1 MKKIDINRAL
11 KLPVKPKQS
20 FFMWGPRQTGKSTL
34 LKKTYPKSLYINLL
48 NTQIYFKYIS
58 EPWLLREE
66 ILLALKNKKI
76 DSSDPIIID
85 EIQKIPI
92 LLNEVHLMIEEHN
105 LKFVLCGSSARKVK
119 FGQANLLGGRAM
131 KYELYGFNAYELQK
145 RFDLIKMLNNGYL
158 PKHYLSEYQEAKEL
172 QNFYLSEYLKE
183 EIAAEA
189 LVRNLPVFS
198 EFLRVSAF
206 SDAEIVSYSNIARE
220 CGVSSNTI
228 KEYFHIL
235 EDTLLGSF
243 LPAYTFRPKRKVIQS
258 PKFYYSD
265 IGLVNI
271 LLKRNFIEPKS
282 ELFGKAFENW
292 VYHELR
298 TYNLYKKNFWDL
310 SYWKL
315 ANSSAEVDF
324 VINKMD
330 CAIEAKATNK
340 IKKDEL
346 HGLRELIKD
355 QPCVKKRVVVSLVDT
370 SRLTED
376 GIEILNYKDFVRQL
390 WAGEIF

>member
-1 MKKIDINRAL
+1 
-11 KLPVKPKQS
+11 
-20 FFMWGPRQTGKSTL
+20 MWGPRQTGKSTL

-92 LLNEVHLMIEEHN
+92 LLNEVHLMIEEHD
-105 LKFVLCGSSARKVK
+105 LKFALCGSSCRKVK

-145 RFDLIKMLNNGYL
+145 RFDLIKMLNHGYL